1 MMRIRGKYPF
11 WGNRYVGDFI
21 MVIKWNAS
29 FRWSVRPNY
38 AWGTI
43 ETTNIG
49 KTHSLDKRY
58 WPLFSS
64 CWWLFKWRESVTN
77 ISKMSTV
84 NCLQN
89 PSSSKSYSFV
99 GSKSGLKKWSPWN
112 DYQPSIM
119 TDRIEDAIF
128 SITKVMGYPVILGEF
143 NNRLDVWKTKSVVAY
158 IIWWRA
164 YNSLWIMSKRTD
176 FLVLY
181 TLLTFYIGRCLAS
194 QPHYIS
200 FLSWRI
206 H

>member
-99 GSKSGLKKWSPWN
+99 GSKSGLKNGALETIISLLLWP
-112 DYQPSIM
+112 
-119 TDRIEDAIF
+119 IELKMRF
-128 SITKVMGYPVILGEF
+128 FRSQ
-143 NNRLDVWKTKSVVAY
+143 RLWVT
-158 IIWWRA
+158 R
-164 YNSLWIMSKRTD
+164 
-176 FLVLY
+176 
-181 TLLTFYIGRCLAS
+181 
-194 QPHYIS
+194 
-200 FLSWRI
+200 LSWVSSIIDLMYERLNP
-206 H
+206 